1 MHAYVIT
8 RANDTSI
15 GSSDGD
21 CFSLRVV
28 IAIHRID
35 TEEHRDA
42 QQHNGQHH
50 HHGYHSHP
58 DWNGKEAGAVV
69 VVPERVVRD
78 AKCLDLK
85 ADQ

>member
-42 QQHNGQHH
+42 
-50 HHGYHSHP
+50 
-58 DWNGKEAGAVV
+58 
-69 VVPERVVRD
+69 
-78 AKCLDLK
+78 
-85 ADQ
+85 